1 MLNRKLRVG
10 IIGCGIIAPFHI
22 EALLRLP
29 DVQIRGLAD
38 AVESKVISLTNQYDI
53 DFYTTDYHQIL
64 KEDVD
69 IIDICSPSGLHCQ
82 MALDAITADK
92 HVMVEKPLAVNLRQ
106 ADEMI
111 ELSKKAGVKLAV
123 IFDHRFDHLSIKVKQ
138 ALSEGKFGKL
148 ILCDAYVKW
157 YRTEEY
163 YRGTWRGNW
172 DMDGGGVLANQ
183 AIHWV
188 DLLQWVIGP
197 VKRVFGK
204 IKTVTHDIEGADLA
218 VAVLEFRN
226 GTLGVIEAS
235 TSIYPGTKGRG
246 IVYLNL
252 PEQFGIYGEK
262 GSVEI
267 EESKRVK
274 LWEFEDGVQ
283 TSETIDPE
291 IKGKVPVTSH
301 YEELKQIVN
310 AIREDG
316 NVPVDG
322 EEARKS
328 LEVIRAIYYSSFT
341 GKQVE
346 LPFSHD
352 QDAELDQLIERSIRH
367 ES

>member
-1 MLNRKLRVG
+1 MVSKVG
-10 IIGCGIIAPFHI
+10 ISQIGIAVPKHFISI
-22 EALLRLP
+22 EE
-29 DVQIRGLAD
+29 LAKKRKIPS
-38 AVESKVISLTNQYDI
+38 A
-53 DFYTTDYHQIL
+53 YT
-64 KEDVD
+64 
-69 IIDICSPSGLHCQ
+69 
-82 MALDAITADK
+82 
-92 HVMVEKPLAVNLRQ
+92 
-106 ADEMI
+106 
-111 ELSKKAGVKLAV
+111 
-123 IFDHRFDHLSIKVKQ
+123 
-138 ALSEGKFGKL
+138 GKG
-148 ILCDAYVKW
+148 
-157 YRTEEY
+157 
-163 YRGTWRGNW
+163 
-172 DMDGGGVLANQ
+172 
-183 AIHWV
+183 
-188 DLLQWVIGP
+188 
-197 VKRVFGK
+197 
-204 IKTVTHDIEGADLA
+204 
-218 VAVLEFRN
+218 
-226 GTLGVIEAS
+226 LGVIEAS